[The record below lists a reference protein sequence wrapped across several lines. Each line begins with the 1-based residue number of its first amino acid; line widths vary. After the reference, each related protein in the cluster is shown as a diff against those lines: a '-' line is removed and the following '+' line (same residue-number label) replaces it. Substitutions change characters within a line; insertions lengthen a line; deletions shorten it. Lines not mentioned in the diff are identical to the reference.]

1 MTDYIRTPFALN
13 GDQSVVPQT
22 DGSGAVNFDQGY
34 PIKYSQDPNTT
45 GLSLDRSNM
54 NYLFWLLSQAVQQ
67 YQQHGFPDF
76 ITTIQNGGV
85 PFPYDKDAV
94 VLFGGVLY
102 QSLIVANTTTPPSAN
117 WVALD
122 PYNQLIAN
130 ASPIFTGNPICPNQP
145 PLSNN
150 TRLANTAYVDAANA
164 LNVKAVSTASQ
175 PWVRATKLYTFP
187 HTLGV
192 IPKSVQLVFVCTAN
206 DNGYVIGDVVI
217 IPAGQAQQQGSA
229 DFGYQTKVTSANA
242 LLSIDTNHSL
252 LIHEWN
258 NQSNF
263 NPADA
268 SWTMHYDLL
277 G

>member
-1 MTDYIRTPFALN
+1 M
-13 GDQSVVPQT
+13 
-22 DGSGAVNFDQGY
+22 
-34 PIKYSQDPNTT
+34 
-45 GLSLDRSNM
+45 
-54 NYLFWLLSQAVQQ
+54 
-67 YQQHGFPDF
+67 
-76 ITTIQNGGV
+76 

-102 QSLIVANTTTPPSAN
+102 QSKIVANTTTPPSAN
-117 WVALD
+117 WVAID

-130 ASPIFTGNPICPNQP
+130 ASPIFTGNPVAPTQP
-145 PLSNN
+145 ANDNS
-150 TRLANTAYVDAANA
+150 TKLATTAYVDTANA

-175 PWVRATKLYTFP
+175 PWVRATKLYTFA

-192 IPKSVQLVFVCTAN
+192 VPKFVQLVFVCTAN
-206 DNGYVIGDVVI
+206 NGGYVIGDVVTL
-217 IPAGQAQQQGSA
+217 PAGQATEQTSA
-229 DFGYQTKVTSANA
+229 DFGYQTKVTSANVF
-242 LLSIDTNHSL
+242 LSVDTNHSL

-268 SWTMHYDLL
+268 SWTMHYDLI